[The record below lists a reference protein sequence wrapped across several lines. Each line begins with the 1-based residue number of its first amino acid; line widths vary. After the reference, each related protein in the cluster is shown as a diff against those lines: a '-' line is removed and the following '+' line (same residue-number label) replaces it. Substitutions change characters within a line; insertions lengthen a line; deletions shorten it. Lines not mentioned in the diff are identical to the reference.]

1 MKSAYGTAGE
11 EPVNSLRGAALAVG
25 ESSVIVA
32 LTRTGKRI
40 SCPMTKG
47 FIHPTSGLNSSPEPV
62 TRIEATSDHD
72 GGKDRMKS
80 DQEINKARRE
90 AYDRKVDEM
99 VRQKQGYNGRL
110 ATKILKRLR
119 KVYPQAI
126 PMTERVKA
134 HPSYHNTLVT
144 LVEKGLIDY
153 VIVWRTMD
161 GRANITQKGYGMAL
175 SDAGMEKM
183 KKQVNWNTI
192 ASIVAAVG
200 GTIAA
205 VTGLYVVLIAS
216 P

>member
-1 MKSAYGTAGE
+1 M
-11 EPVNSLRGAALAVG
+11 NSLRGAALAVG

-47 FIHPTSGLNSSPEPV
+47 FIHPTSGLYSSPSPEPV

-80 DQEINKARRE
+80 DQEINKVRRE

-153 VIVWRTMD
+153 GSVLRTMD
-161 GRANITQKGYGMAL
+161 GRAHITQKGYGMAL

-192 ASIVAAVG
+192 ASIVASVG